1 MDLNGD
7 GKKDLL
13 AANYSGV
20 LEWVELAEEGFGK
33 AQNVV
38 DKNGDWITL
47 SKYWGE
53 NESWSENKAGPNSTG
68 QCTSAAV
75 VDWDDDGDSDLIL
88 GSHSSGK
95 LFLRVNEGSVQKTA
109 FSATDEMILVG
120 EVPAAIQGGVASI
133 RIADWNRDG
142 LFDIICGGLLGGV
155 FLFENSGKVGLPKF
169 GSMTVLVEPLPGR
182 ADGRNAHRVKRVGA
196 KDDQPVAPGS
206 SFHIEV
212 VDYDDDGDLDLLVGG
227 QSVWLVGPVKVLSDE
242 QNDRVRELE
251 VLKEEAQAE
260 LAKTRADAG
269 TKGMSKMMAS
279 DEYKEQ
285 VASYM
290 DLVKEHHGLTSENL
304 SRGDFVWLFRRK

>member
-20 LEWVELAEEGFGK
+20 LEWIGFTEEGFGK
-33 AQNVV
+33 AQKVV

-47 SKYWGE
+47 SKFWGE
-53 NESWSENKAGPNSTG
+53 NETWSENKVGPDSTG

-88 GSHSSGK
+88 GSYSNGK
-95 LFLRVNEGSVQKTA
+95 LFLRANEGSVQKHA
-109 FSATDEMILVG
+109 FSATDEVILVD
-120 EVPAAIQGGVASI
+120 ELRAKIQGGVASI

-155 FLFENSGKVGLPKF
+155 FLFENSGKVGLPEF
-169 GSMTVLVEPLPGR
+169 RSITVLVEPLPGR
-182 ADGRNAHRVKRVGA
+182 ADGRNVKRVKRVGA

-227 QSVWLVGPVKVLSDE
+227 QSAWLIGPEKVLSEE
-242 QNDRVRELE
+242 QKERVRELE
-251 VLKEEAQAE
+251 VLKKEAQAD
-260 LAKTRADAG
+260 LAKTRADAVP
-269 TKGMSKMMAS
+269 KGFSKMMAS

-285 VASYM
+285 VALYM